1 MSPEQALEVLRKLV
15 CDGFR
20 TFDCPEALKTLEAI
34 VLTQQTTNISVMP
47 CPFHRVGELCFLKNL
62 ADCSMEACLIHRAR
76 E

>member
-20 TFDCPEALKTLEAI
+20 TFDCQEALKTLEAI

-47 CPFHRVGELCFLKNL
+47 CLQEQCINFPNG
-62 ADCSMEACLIHRAR
+62 CSQCCHLERPSLSEART
-76 E
+76 